1 MTRKG
6 ITYQASEKELDMLT
20 VRTKAS
26 LKNKRKEE
34 SIYLKDGLE
43 SDKAELV
50 RWMKAR
56 RVVFVVVVVVV
67 MEGKR
72 MKLVLVVKRD
82 WSTKWREYWKYG
94 EPWSEKMMEVNC

>member
-1 MTRKG
+1 MESFAEG
-6 ITYQASEKELDMLT
+6 LEKRRECLFE
-20 VRTKAS
+20 KS
-26 LKNKRKEE
+26 KN
-34 SIYLKDGLE
+34 DGLE
-43 SDKAELV
+43 NDKAELV

-72 MKLVLVVKRD
+72 LKLVLVVKRD